1 MKKVL
6 KSIFLIC
13 LSLIMML
20 PVTAYAEETQPEW
33 NNITLS
39 QEEID
44 EILAPYEVNNS
55 NARASGLI
63 TAYAI
68 GLQKSGSNLLIV
80 GKTNCA
86 PDVTKCGF
94 SEIIVQRRK
103 TNSDSWAQY
112 TKYTDLYSNST
123 GYVLTKSITPPSGYQ
138 YRITCKH
145 YAKKSL
151 FSTETI
157 TNISNI
163 VSM

>member
-1 MKKVL
+1 MKKVF

-33 NNITLS
+33 NDITLS
-39 QEEID
+39 QEELD
-44 EILAPYEVNNS
+44 EMLAPYEVNNS

-63 TAYAI
+63 TTYTIAI
-68 GLQKSGSNLLIV
+68 KKSGTNLLIA
-80 GKTNCA
+80 GKTNCNA
-86 PDVTKCGF
+86 DVTKCGF
-94 SEIIVQRRK
+94 SEVIVQRRK

-112 TKYTDLYSNST
+112 AKYTDLYSNSVS
-123 GYVLTKSITPPSGYQ
+123 YVLTKTITPPSGYQ